1 MRDILSKKDCSEQEK
16 VQLRDQYEKFKRE
29 SKLGEQLLVKHN
41 KELRNE
47 RDTIR
52 VKYEN
57 ETIIRKRLHNQIE
70 DMKGK
75 IRVFCRVRPMSDH
88 ENQLGSLPVV
98 TIVDQYTLKI
108 KVKKEGTNGP
118 GGSGLGYKE
127 EEYSFDACFGERSS
141 QEEIFED
148 TRMLMQSALDGF
160 NVCLFAYG
168 QTGSGKTY
176 TIQGSAESPGIVPR
190 ALSELFTLRERYEKS

>member
-1 MRDILSKKDCSEQEK
+1 MLRDAKREKERLAKEMRDISNKNDVSEKEK
-16 VQLRDQYEKFKRE
+16 NLLRDQFEKFKRE

-75 IRVFCRVRPMSDH
+75 IRVFCRVRPMSD
-88 ENQLGSLPVV
+88 
-98 TIVDQYTLKI
+98 
-108 KVKKEGTNGP
+108 
-118 GGSGLGYKE
+118 
-127 EEYSFDACFGERSS
+127 
-141 QEEIFED
+141 
-148 TRMLMQSALDGF
+148 
-160 NVCLFAYG
+160 
-168 QTGSGKTY
+168 
-176 TIQGSAESPGIVPR
+176 
-190 ALSELFTLRERYEKS
+190 REQ

>member
-1 MRDILSKKDCSEQEK
+1 MERDQAIQKREKMLRDAKREKERLAKEMRDISNKNDVSEKEK
-16 VQLRDQYEKFKRE
+16 NLLRDQFEKFKRE

-75 IRVFCRVRPMSDH
+75 IRVFCRVRPMSDR
-88 ENQLGSLPVV
+88 EQQLGSLPVV

-108 KVKKEGTNGP
+108 KVKKEGASGP
-118 GGSGLGYKE
+118 SGSGLGYKE
-127 EEYSFDACFGERSS
+127 EEYAFDACFGERTS
-141 QEEIFED
+141 
-148 TRMLMQSALDGF
+148 
-160 NVCLFAYG
+160 
-168 QTGSGKTY
+168 
-176 TIQGSAESPGIVPR
+176 
-190 ALSELFTLRERYEKS
+190 